1 MRNLVIGI
9 VLAAALAFAVSP
21 ARIVG
26 IDAWKIVLAAIGA
39 VLVVTAGRGTPTRP
53 T

>member
-9 VLAAALAFAVSP
+9 VLAAALALAVSP
-21 ARIVG
+21 VRVAG

-39 VLVVTAGRGTPTRP
+39 VLVVTAGRGNRVG
-53 T
+53 